1 MNHALAARRA
11 SHALILIAATLL
23 ALAVFLLV
31 LPGTAHAARPYGS
44 LSEKY
49 ESNTN
54 PYAVDDSGPFGG
66 DVFGAYQMDAGHAA
80 AFAEELR
87 DKYEKSNPTY
97 SAYGKQLCDAL
108 NKDTKEDTGHKYFT
122 KAWKSVFPNQKSNYL
137 QVQYN
142 YVKRTYYKQAKK
154 FWEKYVPG
162 FDADSPQYSNA
173 IRNVIFS
180 TAVQH
185 GVGGTTTQPDGSS
198 AYTGSVK
205 MFVNAINSLG
215 GYSSKLTEEQI
226 IAAVYAERSKV
237 VTVADKKQQLRDVGY
252 SNADIKSMSFYK
264 IKDSDIPTYL
274 KNSLTKKLVGKCLS
288 YFYSNPGVVQVG
300 VFNRLGI
307 GEPAA
312 AKALLES
319 YQAKDYAISYHLD
332 GGTNSADNPAS
343 HKGGSTVKLAQPEKQ
358 GYRFLGWFSKK
369 DGKGDQVE
377 SVGGFTAASVY
388 AFWEKVVFQISYQL
402 NGGTLAGDYKNEFH
416 VDNKTFKLPVPTRS
430 GYLFQG
436 WYTTKSFK
444 DGTQISKVAKGTAED
459 LKLYAKWVKGYY
471 AKVSCKGGL
480 TVRAK
485 ASTSAAAKGLLKN
498 GSKVIITKTSKG
510 WGKLAEGGWV
520 KLSYTKKL

>member
-1 MNHALAARRA
+1 MNHAPAAQRAARSIA
-11 SHALILIAATLL
+11 LIAAALLSLCVCLL
-23 ALAVFLLV
+23 ALPA
-31 LPGTAHAARPYGS
+31 TAHAARTYGQ
-44 LSEKY
+44 LCEKY
-49 ESNTN
+49 ESNGN
-54 PYAVDDSGPFGG
+54 PYALDDSDPYGG
-66 DVFGAYQMDAGHAA
+66 NVFGAYQMSSGNAV
-80 AFAEELR
+80 
-87 DKYEKSNPTY
+87 KYAQRLCTKYAKSNPEY
-97 SAYGKQLCDAL
+97 AKYGEQLLAAYEKDGKKCKS
-108 NKDTKEDTGHKYFT
+108 NFC
-122 KAWKSVFPNQKSNYL
+122 KAWKAVFPDQKSAYY
-137 QVQYN
+137 QTQYN
-142 YVKRTYYKQAKK
+142 YVKSAYYTPAKK
-154 FWEKYVPG
+154 LWEKYVPG

-185 GVGGTTTQPDGSS
+185 GVGGTTTQPNGST

-205 MFVNAINSLG
+205 MFVNAISNLG

-237 VTVADKKQQLRDVGY
+237 VAVADKKQQLRDAGY
-252 SNADIKSMSFYK
+252 SEADIKSMSFYK
-264 IKDSDIPTYL
+264 IKDSDIPSYL
-274 KNSLTKKLVGKCLS
+274 KNATTKKLVGKCLS

-319 YQAKDYAISYHLD
+319 YQAKDYAISYQLD

-343 HKGGSTVKLAQPEKQ
+343 HKGGTTVSLAQPEKQ
-358 GYRFLGWFSKK
+358 GYRFLGWFTKAQ
-369 DGKGDQVE
+369 GKGEQVK
-377 SVGGFTAASVY
+377 SVGGFTTASVY

-402 NGGTLAGDYKNEFH
+402 NGGALSGSYKNEFH
-416 VDNKTFKLPVPTRS
+416 VDDKSFKLPVPTRS

-459 LKLYAKWVKGYY
+459 LKVYAKWVKGYY
-471 AKVSCKGGL
+471 AKVNCKGGL
-480 TVRAK
+480 TIRAK

>member
-1 MNHALAARRA
+1 MNHALTAQRTTRSIALVAA
-11 SHALILIAATLL
+11 ALLCLCVCML
-23 ALAVFLLV
+23 AF
-31 LPGTAHAARPYGS
+31 PTTAHAARTYGQ
-44 LSEKY
+44 LCEKY
-49 ESNTN
+49 ESNGN
-54 PYAVDDSGPFGG
+54 PYAVDDSNPYGG
-66 DVFGAYQMDAGHAA
+66 NVFGAYQMSSGNAV
-80 AFAEELR
+80 
-87 DKYEKSNPTY
+87 KYAQQLCSKYATSNPDY
-97 SAYGKQLCDAL
+97 AEYGKQLLAAYE
-108 NKDTKEDTGHKYFT
+108 KDGKKCSSNFS
-122 KAWKSVFPNQKSNYL
+122 KAWKAVFPDQKSAYY
-137 QVQYN
+137 QTQYN
-142 YVKRTYYKQAKK
+142 YVKSAYYTPAKK
-154 FWEKYVPG
+154 LWEKYVPG

-185 GVGGTTTQPDGSS
+185 GVGGTTTQPDGSA

-237 VTVADKKQQLRDVGY
+237 ITVADKKQQLRDVGY
-252 SNADIKSMSFYK
+252 SNADIKSMTFYK

-343 HKGGSTVKLAQPEKQ
+343 HKGDSTVKLAQPEKQ
-358 GYRFLGWFSKK
+358 GYRFLGWFSKE
-369 DGKGDQVE
+369 DGKGDQVK

-416 VDNKTFKLPVPTRS
+416 VDDKTFKLPVPTRS

-485 ASTSAAAKGLLKN
+485 ASTSAAPKGVLKN

-510 WGKLAEGGWV
+510 WGKLAEGGWI